1 MLITDT
7 GKSYLSIWV
16 GVAVV
21 VAAVAGLLFYY
32 NKEAPE
38 KDPSGK
44 PYLKVVPTDAKL
56 KSRLSDIQYHVMR
69 ENGSE
74 TAFQNKYWDTFRPG
88 LYVDLITGEPLFSS
102 LDKFDSKLGRPSFTK
117 PISPDVVVEKP
128 DNSFD
133 MQRTE
138 IRTVR
143 SNSHLGHVFNDGP
156 PPTGRRYA
164 VNSAALR
171 FVALESLQGEG
182 YAEFL
187 PLFSAGQS
195 PPPSGTTPKS
205 K

>member
-7 GKSYLSIWV
+7 GKSYLSLWV

-21 VAAVAGLLFYY
+21 VAAVAGIFLYY
-32 NKEAPE
+32 SKEAPE

-56 KSRLSDIQYHVMR
+56 RSRLGDVQYHVVR

-74 TAFQNKYWDTFRPG
+74 TAFQNKYWDNFSPG
-88 LYVDLITGEPLFSS
+88 LYVDVITGEPLFSS

-128 DNSFD
+128 DNSFE
-133 MQRTE
+133 MQRIE
-138 IRTVR
+138 VRTVR

-171 FVALESLQGEG
+171 FVPLESLHSEG

-187 PLFSAGQS
+187 PLFRPAQS
-195 PPPSGTTPKS
+195 PPPSATTPGTK
-205 K
+205 

>member
-1 MLITDT
+1 MRITDT
-7 GKSYLSIWV
+7 GKSYISIWV

-21 VAAVAGLLFYY
+21 VAAVGGIFVYY
-32 NKEAPE
+32 SKEAPE

-44 PYLKVVPTDAKL
+44 PYLKVVPSDAKL
-56 KSRLSDIQYHVMR
+56 RSRLGDIQYHVMR
-69 ENGSE
+69 ENGTE
-74 TAFQNKYWDTFRPG
+74 TAFQNKYWDKFQPG

-128 DNSFD
+128 DTSFN
-133 MQRTE
+133 MQRIE
-138 IRTVR
+138 VRAVR
-143 SNSHLGHVFNDGP
+143 SNSHLGHLFNDGP

-171 FVALESLQGEG
+171 FVPLENMKGDG

-187 PLFSAGQS
+187 PLVSPAQPPQPSATIPG
-195 PPPSGTTPKS
+195 S